1 MKETLIEFARAI
13 PATAQLVYRLVRDE
27 RVDDRA
33 RTVMVGALGYTV
45 LPFDL
50 IPDRLPV
57 IGKIDDVV
65 IMAGALSALF
75 EAAGEEILHE
85 HWEASDGSLE
95 ALLTLVETVSGF
107 LPKPA
112 RRLMRLTS

>member
-1 MKETLIEFARAI
+1 MKETLMEFARSV
-13 PATAQLVYRLVRDE
+13 PATGQLVYRVMRDD
-27 RVDDRA
+27 RVDERA
-33 RTVMVGALGYTV
+33 RTVMVAALGYAV

-65 IMAGALSALF
+65 VVAAALKGLF
-75 EAAGEEILHE
+75 DAAGDEILHE
-85 HWEASDGSLE
+85 HWDAGDGSLE
-95 ALLTLVETVSGF
+95 ALLSLVETVSGF

-112 RRLMRLTS
+112 RRLLRLGT